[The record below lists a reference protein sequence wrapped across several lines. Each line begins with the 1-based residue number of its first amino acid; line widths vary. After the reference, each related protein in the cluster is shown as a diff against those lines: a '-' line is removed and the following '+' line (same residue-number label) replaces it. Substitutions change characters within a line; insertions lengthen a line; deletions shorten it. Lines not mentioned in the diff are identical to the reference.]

1 MKTSLRSALAA
12 IPLVALLAAGAVL
25 FVHTN
30 PVSAQ
35 GEPGSIPEA
44 NAAAPRPAQAEKPL
58 PSPAAHAEVTL
69 DGKAITIHYNSPR
82 MRGRKIMG
90 ELVPYGKVWRT
101 GANPATSFVTD
112 GNIKIGDL
120 SVPAGKYTLYTLPA
134 ESGWHLILNKQTGQ
148 WGTVYKEDQDLG
160 RVPMRSRTLPSPQ
173 EDMSI
178 SFEHTTNNS
187 TELHVRWETTDEW
200 VKIDAAH

>member
-1 MKTSLRSALAA
+1 MKTAARVAVVAL
-12 IPLVALLAAGAVL
+12 PLVALLTLGAALVSS
-25 FVHTN
+25 
-30 PVSAQ
+30 VSAQ
-35 GEPGSIPEA
+35 GEPGSKPEL
-44 NAAAPRPAQAEKPL
+44 NAPQDQKAMPSPPAQAEI
-58 PSPAAHAEVTL
+58 TL
-69 DGKAITIHYNSPR
+69 DGKAITVHYNSPR

-112 GNIKIGDL
+112 GNLKVGDL

-134 ESGWHLILNKQTGQ
+134 ASGAPWQLIINKHTGQ
-148 WGTVYKEDQDLG
+148 WGTEYNQGEDLG
-160 RVPMRSRTLPSPQ
+160 RTPMHSATLPSPQ

-178 SFEHTTNNS
+178 SFEHTTKNS

-200 VKIDAAH
+200 VKIEAR

>member
-1 MKTSLRSALAA
+1 M
-12 IPLVALLAAGAVL
+12 
-25 FVHTN
+25 
-30 PVSAQ
+30 
-35 GEPGSIPEA
+35 PEM
-44 NAAAPRPAQAEKPL
+44 NGQHAQANKPL
-58 PSPAAHAEVTL
+58 PSPPAQAEVTL

-120 SVPAGKYTLYTLPA
+120 NVPTGKYTLYTWPA
-134 ESGWHLILNKQTGQ
+134 AEGTPWHLIINKQTGQ
-148 WGTVYKEDQDLG
+148 WGTVYNQDQDLG
-160 RVPMRSRTLPSPQ
+160 RTPMHSATLPSPQ

-178 SFEHTTNNS
+178 SFEHTTKNS
-187 TELHVRWETTDEW
+187 TELHVRWEKTDEW
-200 VKIDAAH
+200 VRIEAVR